1 MSRSRSQPRKGI
13 WTAAPATTDVMGAV
27 VFTQDR
33 LESAVPHA
41 ALTVVAV
48 TYRST
53 GTKNALSTP
62 EVVDTVS
69 ADSYG
74 AERPGCPAVV
84 ADTLKVPYV
93 SD

>member
-1 MSRSRSQPRKGI
+1 M
-13 WTAAPATTDVMGAV
+13 APATTDVSGTV
-27 VFTQDR
+27 VFAQDK

-41 ALTVVAV
+41 ALTVAAV

-53 GTKNALSTP
+53 GTVNALLTP
-62 EVVDTVS
+62 EVVDTYS

-74 AERPGCPAVV
+74 AERPGCPVVV